1 MKAAI
6 LREIGKPITIEDVA
20 TPTPGA
26 GEVLIRVEACGVC
39 HSDLHLADGDWDLLR
54 PITKVP
60 LILGHEVAGTVAAVG
75 EGVSQLKV
83 GNRVGVPWIFW
94 TCGECEFCREGRET
108 LCVKQKITGCTVD
121 GGFAEYMIAPATHAA
136 PLPASLSSAE
146 AAPLLC
152 AGLTV
157 YKAMKASGITS
168 TQPGV
173 QKTPQRMAVFGV
185 GGLGHLAIQIARA
198 LDIQVCA
205 IDVTDEKL
213 EFAKSLGAEWTVNA
227 ATEQVHKRLR
237 AIGGAHVALVIS
249 ASPAVYETALRCLRR
264 GGTMAVVGMANEPFR
279 ASAVSLISGE
289 TRIIASAV
297 GTRDDLRELFEMVE
311 KFPIRC
317 RIETRPLEAIS
328 ETFEQLKRG
337 AVTGRIVL
345 TM

>member
-20 TPTPGA
+20 TPSPGA
-26 GEVLIRVEACGVC
+26 GEVLIRTEACGVC
-39 HSDLHLADGDWDLLR
+39 HSDVHLADGDWDLLR

-60 LILGHEVAGTVAAVG
+60 LILGHEVAGTVEALG
-75 EGVSQLKV
+75 EGVTQLKV
-83 GNRVGVPWIFW
+83 GDRVGVPWIFW

-121 GGFAEYMIAPATHAA
+121 GGFAEYLVAPATHAA
-136 PLPASLSSAE
+136 RLPASLSAVE

-157 YKAMKASGITS
+157 YKAMKASGILA
-168 TQPGV
+168 G
-173 QKTPQRMAVFGV
+173 QRMAVFGV

-198 LDIQVCA
+198 MDVHVCA
-205 IDVTDEKL
+205 IDVSEEKL
-213 EFAKSLGAEWTVNA
+213 AFAKSLGAEWTVNA

-237 AIGGAHVALVIS
+237 AIGGAHVALVTS

-264 GGTMAVVGMANEPFR
+264 GGTMAGVGMANEPFK

-297 GTRDDLRELFEMVE
+297 GTRDDLRELFELVE

-317 RIETRPLEAIS
+317 RIEMRPLEAIS
-328 ETFEQLKRG
+328 ETFEQL
-337 AVTGRIVL
+337 
-345 TM
+345 

>member
-1 MKAAI
+1 MKAAL
-6 LREIGKPITIEDVA
+6 LREIGKPITIEDIA

-26 GEVLIRVEACGVC
+26 GEVLIRTEACGVC

-60 LILGHEVAGTVAAVG
+60 LILGHEVAGTVAALS
-75 EGVSQLKV
+75 EGVTQLKI
-83 GNRVGVPWIFW
+83 GDRVGVPWIFW

-108 LCVKQKITGCTVD
+108 LCVKQKITGCSVD
-121 GGFAEYMIAPATHAA
+121 GGFAEYLVAPATHAA

-157 YKAMKASGITS
+157 YKAMKASGITG
-168 TQPGV
+168 P

-198 LDIQVCA
+198 MDIQVCA

-227 ATEQVHKRLR
+227 TTEQVNKRLR
-237 AIGGAHVALVIS
+237 AIGGAHVALVTS

-264 GGTMAVVGMANEPFR
+264 GGTMAVVGMANEPFKV
-279 ASAVSLISGE
+279 SAVSLISGE
-289 TRIIASAV
+289 TRIVASAV
-297 GTRDDLRELFEMVE
+297 GTREDLRELFALVE

-317 RIETRPLEAIS
+317 KIETRPLETIS
-328 ETFEQLKRG
+328 DAFDQLRRG

>member
-1 MKAAI
+1 MKAAV
-6 LREIGKPITIEDVA
+6 LHEIGKPITIEEVA
-20 TPTPGA
+20 TPSPGG

-60 LILGHEVAGTVAAVG
+60 LILGHEVAGTVAALGAGVTQLNVG
-75 EGVSQLKV
+75 D
-83 GNRVGVPWIFW
+83 RVGVPWIFW

-121 GGFAEYMIAPATHAA
+121 GGFAEYLVAPATHAA
-136 PLPASLSSAE
+136 PLPASLSAVE

-157 YKAMKASGITS
+157 YKAMKASGILA
-168 TQPGV
+168 P
-173 QKTPQRMAVFGV
+173 QKTARRMAVFGV
-185 GGLGHLAIQIARA
+185 GGLGHLAIQIACA

-205 IDVTDEKL
+205 IDVTDAKL
-213 EFAKSLGAEWTVNA
+213 EFAKSLGAEWTVNG

-237 AIGGAHVALVIS
+237 AIGGAHVALVTS

-264 GGTMAVVGMANEPFR
+264 GGTMAVVGMANEPFK

-297 GTRDDLRELFEMVE
+297 GTRDDLRELFELVE
-311 KFPIRC
+311 RFPIRC
-317 RIETRPLEAIS
+317 RIETRPLDAIS
-328 ETFEQLKRG
+328 ETFDQLKRG

>member
-1 MKAAI
+1 MRAAV
-6 LREIGKPITIEDVA
+6 LREIGKPITIEEVA
-20 TPTPGA
+20 TPSPGA

-60 LILGHEVAGTVAAVG
+60 LILGHEVAGTVAALG
-75 EGVSQLKV
+75 EGVTQVKV
-83 GNRVGVPWIFW
+83 GDRVGVPWIFW

-121 GGFAEYMIAPATHAA
+121 GGFAEYLVAPATHAA
-136 PLPASLSSAE
+136 RLPASLSAVE

-157 YKAMKASGITS
+157 YKAMKASGILA
-168 TQPGV
+168 P
-173 QKTPQRMAVFGV
+173 QKAPQRIAVFGV

-198 LDIQVCA
+198 LGIQVCA
-205 IDVTDEKL
+205 IDITDEKL
-213 EFAKSLGAEWTVNA
+213 EFAKSLGAEWTVNG

-237 AIGGAHVALVIS
+237 AIGGAHVALVTS

-264 GGTMAVVGMANEPFR
+264 GGTMAVVGMANEPFK
-279 ASAVSLISGE
+279 ASAVALISGE

-297 GTRDDLRELFEMVE
+297 GTRDDLRELFELVE

-317 RIETRPLEAIS
+317 RVETRPLEAVS
-328 ETFEQLKRG
+328 ETFDQLKRG

>member
-1 MKAAI
+1 MKAAV
-6 LREIGKPITIEDVA
+6 LREIGKPVTIEEVA
-20 TPTPGA
+20 TPSPGA

-39 HSDLHLADGDWDLLR
+39 HSDLHLAQGDWDMLR

-60 LILGHEVAGTVAAVG
+60 LILGHEVAGTVAALG
-75 EGVSQLKV
+75 EGVTQLKV
-83 GNRVGVPWIFW
+83 GDRVGVPWIFW

-121 GGFAEYMIAPATHAA
+121 GGFAEYLVAPATHAA
-136 PLPASLSSAE
+136 RLPASLSAVE

-157 YKAMKASGITS
+157 YKAMKASGILA
-168 TQPGV
+168 P
-173 QKTPQRMAVFGV
+173 QKAPQRIAVFGV

-198 LDIQVCA
+198 FDIQVCA

-213 EFAKSLGAEWTVNA
+213 EFAKSLGAEWTVNG

-237 AIGGAHVALVIS
+237 AIGGAHVALVTS

-297 GTRDDLRELFEMVE
+297 GTREDLRELFELVE

-317 RIETRPLEAIS
+317 RVETRPLEAIS
-328 ETFEQLKRG
+328 ETFDQLKRG

>member
-1 MKAAI
+1 MRAAV
-6 LREIGKPITIEDVA
+6 LREIGKPVTIEEVA
-20 TPTPGA
+20 TPSPGA

-75 EGVSQLKV
+75 EGVTQVKV
-83 GNRVGVPWIFW
+83 GDRVGVPWIFW

-121 GGFAEYMIAPATHAA
+121 GGFAEYLVAPATHAA
-136 PLPASLSSAE
+136 PLPASLSAVE

-157 YKAMKASGITS
+157 YKAMKASGILA
-168 TQPGV
+168 P
-173 QKTPQRMAVFGV
+173 QKAPQRIAVFGV

-198 LDIQVCA
+198 FDIQVCA

-213 EFAKSLGAEWTVNA
+213 EFAKSLGAEWTVNG

-237 AIGGAHVALVIS
+237 AIGGAHVALVTS

-297 GTRDDLRELFEMVE
+297 GTREDLRELFELVE

-317 RIETRPLEAIS
+317 RVETRPLEAIS
-328 ETFEQLKRG
+328 ETFDQLKRG
-337 AVTGRIVL
+337 GVTGRIVL
-345 TM
+345 KM